1 MRSAHAKLDIRESD
15 FNSIAENLQNTLTE
29 LKLDENL
36 ITQIMTIVA
45 RTKDDVL
52 NRLR

>member
-1 MRSAHAKLDIRESD
+1 MRAAHANLDIREAD
-15 FNSIAENLQNTLTE
+15 FNPIAGNLQTTLTE

-45 RTKDDVL
+45 TTKDDVL
-52 NRLR
+52 NR